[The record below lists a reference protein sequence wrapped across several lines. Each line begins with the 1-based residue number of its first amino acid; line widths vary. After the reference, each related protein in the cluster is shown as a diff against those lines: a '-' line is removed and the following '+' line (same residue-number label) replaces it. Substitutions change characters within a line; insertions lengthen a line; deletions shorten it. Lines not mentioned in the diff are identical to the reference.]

1 MFFKKHWAKI
11 VLVIIIVAAYIVIKE
26 LNLQQYLSFEQLRK
40 NKDVLLTF
48 VKHNYALSV
57 LLFVLVYALS
67 AAFSVPGASILT
79 MAGGFVFGAVIGAVA
94 VNVGATIGATA
105 AFLFARYLFGNA
117 LQEKYKDRLEKFN
130 REMDINGFGY
140 LLTLRFIPLFPF
152 WLINVLAGLTR
163 VPLTTYI
170 WTTSVG
176 IFPGSLVYAFAGRQL
191 TTISSPK
198 DIISVRI
205 LLAFMALALFSLL
218 SVFVRKII
226 MKKRGRV

>member
-1 MFFKKHWAKI
+1 
-11 VLVIIIVAAYIVIKE
+11 
-26 LNLQQYLSFEQLRK
+26 
-40 NKDVLLTF
+40 
-48 VKHNYALSV
+48 
-57 LLFVLVYALS
+57 
-67 AAFSVPGASILT
+67 

-117 LQEKYKDRLEKFN
+117 LQKKYKGKLSKFN